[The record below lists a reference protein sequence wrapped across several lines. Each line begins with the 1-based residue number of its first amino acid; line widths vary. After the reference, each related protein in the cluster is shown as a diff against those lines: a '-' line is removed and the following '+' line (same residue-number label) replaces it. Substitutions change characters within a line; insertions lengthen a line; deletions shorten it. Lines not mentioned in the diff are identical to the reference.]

1 METYKE
7 LLKPV
12 QVDIDGIEAAF
23 ITDGKL
29 AIRFDKSVS
38 IEDKQALYYQALNT
52 IGHTTTPPELP
63 VTKKKQR

>member
-1 METYKE
+1 METNKE

-29 AIRFDKSVS
+29 VIRFDKSVS
-38 IEDKQALYYQALNT
+38 IEDKKALYYQALNT
-52 IGHTTTPPELP
+52 IGTLRHHQSRP
-63 VTKKKQR
+63 

>member
-1 METYKE
+1 METNKE

-29 AIRFDKSVS
+29 AIRFDKSVF
-38 IEDKQALYYQALNT
+38 IEDKQALYCQALNT
-52 IGHTTTPPELP
+52 IGHTTTPPEPP